1 MFSHT
6 VYELVDSLGTP
17 ALREGVAPEL
27 ARLESEERSVSAL
40 RSRLHERIAFLRGN
54 GVGTEDGQ
62 LQRALDEEREVS
74 ARRQQLHARIDEL
87 RVQLR
92 LAPGPQER
100 APRLG

>member
-1 MFSHT
+1 MLT
-6 VYELVDSLGTP
+6 EYARALDSGSAT
-17 ALREGVAPEL
+17 AVAPGPASEL
-27 ARLESEERSVSAL
+27 AGLESEERSVSAL
-40 RSRLHERIAFLRGN
+40 RRRLHERIAFLRGN
-54 GVGTEDGQ
+54 GMGTEDGQ